1 MTERIRVLVCD
12 DHPVVRQGL
21 RTFLDARDD
30 LEVVAEAGDGEEAV
44 RKARHLFPDV
54 VLMDL
59 LLPGEL
65 DGIGATARIL
75 AEHPATR
82 VLVLTSYGD
91 DDNVLPAVR
100 AGAVGYLL
108 KDVDPADLE
117 AAIRAA
123 HAGEAVLAP
132 RVTGVVLAAATRT
145 EQRHPGL
152 DTLTARERETLALL
166 GEGLSN
172 QLIARRLGVAEKTV
186 KTHVS
191 HVLAKLRLSD
201 RTQAA
206 LLAAREGLVADADD
220 PPAQSRGRRIARGP
234 S

>member
-1 MTERIRVLVCD
+1 MAERIRVLVCD

-30 LEVVAEAGDGEEAV
+30 LEVVADADDGEEAV
-44 RKARHLFPDV
+44 RKARHLAPDV

-65 DGIGATARIL
+65 DGIAATARIL
-75 AEHPATR
+75 ADRPDTR
-82 VLVLTSYGD
+82 VLVLTSYPG
-91 DDNVLPAVR
+91 DDNVLAAVR

-108 KDVDPADLE
+108 KDVAPADLE

-123 HAGEAVLAP
+123 HRGEAVLAP
-132 RVTGVVLAAATRT
+132 RVTGVVLAAATRD
-145 EQRHPGL
+145 QRLHRGL
-152 DTLTARERETLALL
+152 DELTARERQVLALL
-166 GEGLSN
+166 GEGLTN
-172 QLIARRLGVAEKTV
+172 RLIARRLGVAEKTV

-191 HVLAKLRLSD
+191 HLLAKLRLAD

-206 LLAAREGLVADADD
+206 LLAAREGLVADPAD
-220 PPAQSRGRRIARGP
+220 AGS
-234 S
+234 

>member
-1 MTERIRVLVCD
+1 MADRVRLLICD

-30 LEVVAEAGDGEEAV
+30 LEVVAEASDGEEAV
-44 RKARHLFPDV
+44 RKARHLAPDV

-65 DGIGATARIL
+65 DGITATARIL
-75 AEHPATR
+75 ADQPDTR
-82 VLVLTSYGD
+82 VLVLTSHTAD
-91 DDNVLPAVR
+91 DTVLPAVR

-108 KDVDPADLE
+108 KDIDPADLE

-123 HAGEAVLAP
+123 HRGEAVLAP
-132 RVTGVVLAAATRT
+132 RVTGVVLAAASHR
-145 EQRHPGL
+145 EQRPPGL
-152 DTLTARERETLALL
+152 DQLTDRERDVLALL
-166 GEGLSN
+166 GEGLTN
-172 QLIARRLGVAEKTV
+172 RLVARRLGVAEKTV

-191 HVLAKLRLSD
+191 HVLGKLGLAD

-206 LLAAREGLVADADD
+206 LLAAREGVGTDA
-220 PPAQSRGRRIARGP
+220 PTPRS
-234 S
+234 

>member
-1 MTERIRVLVCD
+1 MTERIRLLVCD

-44 RKARHLFPDV
+44 RKARHLAPDV

-65 DGIGATARIL
+65 DGIAATARIV
-75 AEHPATR
+75 ADRPDTR
-82 VLVLTSYGD
+82 VLVLTSYAG

-108 KDVDPADLE
+108 KDIDPADLE

-123 HAGEAVLAP
+123 HRGEAVLAP
-132 RVTGVVLAAATRT
+132 RVTGVVLAAATSD
-145 EQRHPGL
+145 QRSHRRL
-152 DTLTARERETLALL
+152 RELTTRERQVLALL
-166 GEGLSN
+166 GEGLTN
-172 QLIARRLGVAEKTV
+172 RLIARRLGVAEKTV

-191 HVLAKLRLSD
+191 HLLAKLELAD

-206 LLAAREGLVADADD
+206 LLAAREGLVVDPADAG
-220 PPAQSRGRRIARGP
+220 S
-234 S
+234 

>member
-1 MTERIRVLVCD
+1 VANDQPIRVLVCD

-21 RTFLDARDD
+21 RTFLDARED
-30 LEVVAEAGDGEEAV
+30 LEVVAEAADGEEAV
-44 RKARHLFPDV
+44 RKARHLTPDV

-59 LLPGEL
+59 LLPGDL
-65 DGIGATARIL
+65 DGIAATARIL
-75 AEHPATR
+75 EERPDAR
-82 VLVLTSYGD
+82 VLVLTSYAD
-91 DDNVLPAVR
+91 DDSVLPAVR

-123 HAGEAVLAP
+123 HRGESVLAP
-132 RVTGVVLAAATRT
+132 RITGAVLAAATRDD
-145 EQRHPGL
+145 QGPPGL
-152 DTLTARERETLALL
+152 DQLTAREREVLALL
-166 GEGLSN
+166 GEGLTN
-172 QLIARRLGVAEKTV
+172 RLIARRLGVAEKTV

-191 HVLAKLRLSD
+191 NLLAKLGLAD

-206 LLAAREGLVADADD
+206 LLAAREGLVAD
-220 PPAQSRGRRIARGP
+220 PPERGYR